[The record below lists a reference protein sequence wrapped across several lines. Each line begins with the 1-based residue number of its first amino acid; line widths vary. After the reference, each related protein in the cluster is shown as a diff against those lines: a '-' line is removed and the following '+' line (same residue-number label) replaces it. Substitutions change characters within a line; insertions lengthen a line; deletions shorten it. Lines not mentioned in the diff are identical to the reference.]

1 MRGFRILSLL
11 LTLLTANERQET
23 WQEVC
28 LVVGADDA
36 TGKSSALV
44 LNRPMAFK
52 LTANLARMVLQ
63 GSLARATV
71 VKDDVPDLDHFMQA
85 FGTECAVYVGGPD
98 NQDAPATLVHGF
110 KELPGA
116 VEVSPGA
123 NIYTGGMDAAI
134 QGVIDGKYKALDF
147 RFFVGKHSFD
157 DNVLEL
163 ECILGKYQPIACAR
177 PLALKQC
184 ISLPKPL
191 YHEVLELCGGE
202 LKMIS
207 QLELLKRDDISSI
220 QFEVDDEDDEDDEN
234 ILDELDELTKI
245 DDDED
250 DDDDFVI

>member
-1 MRGFRILSLL
+1 
-11 LTLLTANERQET
+11 
-23 WQEVC
+23 
-28 LVVGADDA
+28 
-36 TGKSSALV
+36 
-44 LNRPMAFK
+44 MAFK
-52 LTANLARMVLQ
+52 LTANLAQLVLQ
-63 GSLARATV
+63 GSLARPTV
-71 VKDDVPDLDHFMQA
+71 VKDNVPDLTYFMKA

-123 NIYTGGMDAAI
+123 NIYMGGMDAAI

-157 DNVLEL
+157 DNLLEL

-207 QLELLKRDDISSI
+207 QLELLKRDDITGSI
-220 QFEVDDEDDEDDEN
+220 QFEVDEEDDES